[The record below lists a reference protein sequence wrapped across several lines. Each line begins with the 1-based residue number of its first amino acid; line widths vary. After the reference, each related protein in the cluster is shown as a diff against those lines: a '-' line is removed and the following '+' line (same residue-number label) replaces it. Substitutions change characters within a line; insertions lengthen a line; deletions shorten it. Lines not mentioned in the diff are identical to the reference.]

1 MGLGTFV
8 KSARAYLPKNG
19 AVSAWMSSKAGR
31 GYARYA
37 AMGAGLGA
45 IRGAA
50 DNIVGED
57 RVSILGG
64 AMQGAVYGAA
74 FRGGKSL
81 WKYGRGRAA
90 STIAGRAPFGG
101 TRPPGVI

>member
-1 MGLGTFV
+1 MNLGT
-8 KSARAYLPKNG
+8 YPKQ
-19 AVSAWMSSKAGR
+19 AMSWIRKNNFIANQMTSKARR

-64 AMQGAVYGAA
+64 AIQGAVYGAA

-90 STIAGRAPFGG
+90 TGPTSVAPFRG
-101 TRPPGVI
+101 TRPPGVV